1 MTPEQ
6 APPLFADGS
15 FRFREGLF
23 ETALLLNGKLQLA
36 REHFDRLSRGIR
48 QRYGAIPSWLHFDNF
63 MFQILETAVAK
74 QGTTFRIRLQV
85 TKHQTS
91 LDYLIEAIPV
101 ERTAI
106 DFNTKG
112 YLLNIAEKPLKR
124 PDDFGNLKQIDSKLY
139 REGARLA
146 AEANLDDVLLS
157 PDGLHV
163 SESSI
168 ANIFWVKD
176 GILFTPPLSAGC
188 VAGVMRQHIIN
199 RLHGH
204 FPLQEQLLSKQALYE
219 ADEVFLTNAIRRIKW
234 VAAIGEYTYS
244 NRLTGSIHNY
254 LFG

>member
-6 APPLFADGS
+6 APPLIAGGP

-23 ETALLLNGKLQLA
+23 ETALLLDGKIQLA
-36 REHFDRLSRGIR
+36 PEHFYRLSRGIR
-48 QRYGAIPSWLHFDNF
+48 QRYGAIPRWLYFDDLVS
-63 MFQILETAVAK
+63 QILDTAAAE
-74 QGTTFRIRLQV
+74 QGTSFRIRLQV
-85 TKHQTS
+85 TKQQNS
-91 LDYLIEAIPV
+91 LDYLIEAIPI

-106 DFNTKG
+106 EYNTKG
-112 YLLNIAEKPLKR
+112 YVLSIANKQLKR
-124 PDDFGNLKQIDSKLY
+124 QDNFGNQKQIDSKLY

-146 AEANLDDVLLS
+146 AVAKIDDVLLS
-157 PDGLHV
+157 PDGIHI

-188 VAGVMRQHIIN
+188 VAGVMRQHVIN

-204 FPLQEQLLSKQALYE
+204 IPVLEQLLSKQALYE

-234 VAAIGEYTYS
+234 VAAIGEYSYS
-244 NRLTGSIHNY
+244 NRLIGSIHTY